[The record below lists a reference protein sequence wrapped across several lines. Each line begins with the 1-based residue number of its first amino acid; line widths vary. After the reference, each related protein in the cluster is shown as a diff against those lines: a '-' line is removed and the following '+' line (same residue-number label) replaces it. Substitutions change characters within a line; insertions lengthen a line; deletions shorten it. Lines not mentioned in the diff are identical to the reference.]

1 MASRELTVYVRIWV
15 HQQCRACYARYRY
28 LNRHA
33 QPESGIEAGATAEGV
48 GAYYAQYEQGAR
60 MPCPCPQC
68 GFIQPHAIGARF
80 SAIAI
85 AVVFFCVL
93 VLGAVAIAASYEKL
107 GTRAGA
113 GVAAAFSG
121 LIALIYLHEA
131 LYNPNR
137 NLKRNHE
144 DAVREID
151 RGRLEMLDRGVPGV
165 RFWYP
170 KLRLV
175 RLLSPVLAGGA
186 VAASLACLE
195 PGYTLSDSLIGSG
208 ALIAGA
214 SVVLFLVG
222 FVWRQFA
229 LDVGIDEIITT
240 VERGGY
246 IPEDFQDFYSE
257 PGKYKADWP
266 GWN

>member
-15 HQQCRACYARYRY
+15 RNQCRACYARFRY

-48 GAYYAQYEQGAR
+48 GAYYAEFQKRGD

-68 GFIQPHAIGARF
+68 GFYQPHMLGGRF
-80 SAIAI
+80 TAIAI
-85 AVVFFCVL
+85 AVVFFAVV
-93 VLGAVAIAASYEKL
+93 VLGAVAIAASYQSI
-107 GTRAGA
+107 GTRTGA
-113 GVAAAFSG
+113 GVAAAYSG

-170 KLRLV
+170 KLRIFRLV
-175 RLLSPVLAGGA
+175 SPVLAAGA

-195 PGYTLSDSLIGSG
+195 HGYTLNESLLGAG
-208 ALIAGA
+208 ALLTGA
-214 SVVLFLVG
+214 SLVLYLVG
-222 FVWRQFA
+222 LLWRQYA
-229 LDVGIDEIITT
+229 LDAGIDEVIVT

-257 PGKYKADWP
+257 PGRYKADWP